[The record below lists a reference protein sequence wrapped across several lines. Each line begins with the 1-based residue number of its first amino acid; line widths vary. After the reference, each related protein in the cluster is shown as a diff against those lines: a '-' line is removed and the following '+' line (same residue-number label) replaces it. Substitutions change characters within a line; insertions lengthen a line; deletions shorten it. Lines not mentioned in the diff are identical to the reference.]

1 MYEPDSEPLQVTLL
15 KTSSFC
21 KLAISKALA
30 PSPLVVVPAA
40 IFFVLA
46 VIVLETDIP
55 LAASSDTENVTLS
68 PETADPEIVT
78 AKPSLMLKVLP
89 VVKVNVP
96 ELAFVV
102 RLFKVN
108 ASLPVKAIS
117 NSSTETVVGLALVML
132 TTAVPVLSTS

>member
-1 MYEPDSEPLQVTLL
+1 M
-15 KTSSFC
+15 
-21 KLAISKALA
+21 
-30 PSPLVVVPAA
+30 VPAA
-40 IFFVLA
+40 IFCPSA
-46 VIVLETDIP
+46 VIVLETDIR

-68 PETADPEIVT
+68 PEAAVPEIAT

-108 ASLPVKAIS
+108 SLLPVKAIS

-132 TTAVPVLSTS
+132 TTAVPVLS